1 MTTELWRGGIT
12 TKITLNG
19 YLKDITNNE
28 TIKINTNAIKDN
40 EKITCYQDDE
50 KYVIEIISPT
60 NIILKRNTKE
70 LESIIY
76 FDLGKVL
83 KSNYTIKENN
93 LSLGIDIRTNNIE
106 INEKYIKISYT
117 VIDSSNDYEYYIEM
131 SEWYEYK
138 KYNRAYYKM

>member
-28 TIKINTNAIKDN
+28 TNLINTKAIKDKQ
-40 EKITCYQDDE
+40 KITYYINHE
-50 KYVIEIISPT
+50 KYTLKIISPT
-60 NIILKRNTKE
+60 KLILNRNTKE
-70 LESIIY
+70 LDSTLFFEVSKI
-76 FDLGKVL
+76 LT
-83 KSNYTIKENN
+83 SNYTIKENN
-93 LSLGIDIRTNNIE
+93 LSLGIDIRTNKIE

-117 VIDSSNDYEYYIEM
+117 VIDSNNNYEYYIEM

-138 KYNRAYYKM
+138 KYDRAYYKM

>member
-28 TIKINTNAIKDN
+28 TNVINTKAIKDKQKITYYINN
-40 EKITCYQDDE
+40 EKYTLKIL
-50 KYVIEIISPT
+50 SPT
-60 NIILKRNTKE
+60 KLILNRNTKE
-70 LESIIY
+70 LDSTLFFEVSKI
-76 FDLGKVL
+76 LT
-83 KSNYTIKENN
+83 SNYTIKENN
-93 LSLGIDIRTNNIE
+93 LSLGIDIRTNKIE

-117 VIDSSNDYEYYIEM
+117 VIDSNNNYEYYIEM

-138 KYNRAYYKM
+138 KYDRAYYKM